1 MGNTSPYVNH
11 WLWVTPFP
19 PKAACSKAPRSKPPP
34 RVSSDVAPL
43 GSGPRGWN
51 CPVRPAGDRSGADR
65 LVPSWYLESSPTSGF
80 LWLETSQKVW
90 IQVPKE
96 FKHFWTTKLASWNII
111 STNGK
116 DKVFGVLILWHMG
129 MSQSQKQSKAWYP
142 SVPLSLGITT

>member
-1 MGNTSPYVNH
+1 MLTTGFGYPISTQSCLQQSAPQQAAASRFFWRRTS
-11 WLWVTPFP
+11 
-19 PKAACSKAPRSKPPP
+19 
-34 RVSSDVAPL
+34 

-80 LWLETSQKVW
+80 SGWRHLRRYEFRCPKNSNIFGLQNWLVE
-90 IQVPKE
+90 
-96 FKHFWTTKLASWNII
+96 I
-111 STNGK
+111 SFPQMARIK
-116 DKVFGVLILWHMG
+116 FLGVLILWHMG